1 MASLTPVTVANLAIT
16 GTLSAAGMASTG
28 LLTAAGLNNTGN
40 LATTGTS
47 ALTGLATASAGINVI
62 GSKTLNFG
70 SDLTKA
76 TNAGNI
82 GYQIATSGALDVY
95 GGGTTVGSRV
105 VKLWDNV
112 TVSNSLTVG
121 GYLYLSGTIACAKVV
136 PWTAITCQGYFTPF
150 GSGFTAPQ
158 YCVDELGYVRLRGL
172 GSFGNNTSLVS
183 TGPSTL
189 NSLAVTTTATIANLT
204 VSSAETVNGT
214 LAVTGASTLNSASIS
229 STLSVS
235 GASTLSALSTSGAA
249 AFGSTLTATGATT
262 LNGPATVNNTL
273 AVTGAGGLNVTA
285 GDISLKNATI
295 GYDTSSVGFEK
306 LAIKLNGTT
315 ALQLFNSDQH
325 LDVTGGIISN
335 SITAHA
341 GQPLTL
347 TGSDPAGTVIVN
359 GRLQFNGPV
368 DTINSTELNVNDLH
382 IRVAHSDSGAQAD
395 SLANGAGLIVETGTS
410 GLARSLQWNY
420 VQGIDF
426 KPSSASTATN
436 DGVSTWEVKGG
447 NLLLTRVIPSAN
459 HISYSFSTGTYA
471 ADNTQTTVSYRFAIS
486 DDERLSIEKVA
497 GANLAAGPGANNAV
511 QPIGSTA
518 PVVAV
523 FELPAN

>member
-1 MASLTPVTVANLAIT
+1 MSLAAPVGKVAAARLVTPDLVSLGQVRAPNANLKLGGNTTANSATTYLNVNCKPDGVHLTETVASKIWLDTATTVTAPFSAT
-16 GTLSAAGMASTG
+16 GGFSTG
-28 LLTAAGLNNTGN
+28 
-40 LATTGTS
+40 
-47 ALTGLATASAGINVI
+47 
-62 GSKTLNFG
+62 
-70 SDLTKA
+70 
-76 TNAGNI
+76 
-82 GYQIATSGALDVY
+82 SGDI
-95 GGGTTVGSRV
+95 
-105 VKLWDNV
+105 
-112 TVSNSLTVG
+112 TVG
-121 GYLYLSGTIACAKVV
+121 GNLVVNGTTTLAAVTSSGTIQA
-136 PWTAITCQGYFTPF
+136 
-150 GSGFTAPQ
+150 S
-158 YCVDELGYVRLRGL
+158 
-172 GSFGNNTSLVS
+172 SLVS

-189 NSLAVTTTATIANLT
+189 GSLAVTTTATVANLT

-214 LAVTGASTLNSASIS
+214 LAVTGASTLSSASIS

-395 SLANGAGLIVETGTS
+395 SVANGAGLIVETGTS